1 MDEFAGIKV
10 ENAGALNEMERLEAA
25 FLYITNYSIESIE
38 KELEVAKAI
47 DDKDKVKLFHIQ
59 IGMFKHAQGIF
70 GASKNF
76 ATHERWNNE

>member
-10 ENAGALNEMERLEAA
+10 ENAGAMNEMERLEAA
-25 FLYITNYSIESIE
+25 FLYITNYSIENIE
-38 KELEVAKAI
+38 KELEVAKAM

-59 IGMFKHAQGIF
+59 IGMFKHVQGIF
-70 GASKNF
+70 EASKNF